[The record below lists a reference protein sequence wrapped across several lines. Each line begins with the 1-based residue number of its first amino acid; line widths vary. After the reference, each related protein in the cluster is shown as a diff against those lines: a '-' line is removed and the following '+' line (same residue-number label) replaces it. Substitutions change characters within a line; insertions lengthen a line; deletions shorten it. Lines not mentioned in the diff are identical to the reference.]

1 MTADTSATDPAPAAV
16 PPYRVVQWATGTI
29 GAYALRKIIE
39 HPDMTLAGVY
49 VHSPAKA
56 GKDAGDLCGVAA
68 TGVLATGDIDEILAL
83 RADCVL
89 YMPLAGDVGELCRL
103 LGSGGERRHH
113 RGRVPPSGQPRPRGP
128 RPGRGRVRARRQH
141 DPQHREQSRVHH
153 GGRPAGADVDPAPFR
168 WPDDRGVRRPVGA

>member
-103 LGSGGERRHH
+103 LGSGANVVTTAGVFHH
-113 RGRVPPSGQPRPRGP
+113 PGSLDPRSPRPRSGP
-128 RPGRGRVRARRQH
+128 RASAAAARSTAPGAVPG
-141 DPQHREQSRVHH
+141 SS
-153 GGRPAGADVDPAPFR
+153 
-168 WPDDRGVRRPVGA
+168 RRPSRWC